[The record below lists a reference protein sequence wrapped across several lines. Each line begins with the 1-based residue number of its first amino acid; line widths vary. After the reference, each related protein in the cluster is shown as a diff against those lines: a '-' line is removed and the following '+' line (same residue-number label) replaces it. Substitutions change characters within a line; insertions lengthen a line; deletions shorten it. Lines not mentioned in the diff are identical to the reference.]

1 MRNSGF
7 GGSMS
12 TPGERSVSVVGDG
25 TSQGTGSDQT
35 GHALLAGSG
44 AYNKPDVAT
53 GSTSTSSGSSW
64 DTAKGFLNLVTGEVI
79 TSDKT
84 TTQMR
89 SELDNVSTATSSLNN
104 AANDF
109 RNGNNDLAVTDYR
122 KAITAMDQDPNL
134 ARQDLHAKIDMA
146 MIDVAG
152 YVPFFGQHM
161 QESIGA
167 GAQDISNSVSQTGSK
182 VGQALGHTTA

>member
-1 MRNSGF
+1 
-7 GGSMS
+7 MS
-12 TPGERSVSVVGDG
+12 VTQTDRVNVTDNTNPSP
-25 TSQGTGSDQT
+25 GSDQT

-44 AYNKPDVAT
+44 AYNKPDVT
-53 GSTSTSSGSSW
+53 PTSTSSGSSW

-109 RNGNNDLAVTDYR
+109 RNGNNNLAVTDYQ

-134 ARQDLHAKIDMA
+134 ARQDLHAKIDLA
-146 MIDVAG
+146 MINAAG
-152 YVPFFGQHM
+152 YVPFFGPRM
-161 QESIGA
+161 QESLGA

-182 VGQALGHTTA
+182 VGQALGHATA